1 VELGYFEYLFN
12 YFQYGIYENFK
23 KAFEPYGMLAQF
35 FYFCQMM
42 LLLYIGNNIL
52 ISILASQIS
61 KNSML
66 ESVEEML
73 DEMQM
78 KCPQC
83 GTPFAR
89 KKGKAGKQEQYQ
101 K

>member
-1 VELGYFEYLFN
+1 
-12 YFQYGIYENFK
+12 
-23 KAFEPYGMLAQF
+23 MLAQF

-42 LLLYIGNNIL
+42 LLLYVGNNIL

-89 KKGKAGKQEQYQ
+89 KKGKTDKHEQYQ
-101 K
+101 KEKLVSKLMQDLEFAKSRLQSEISSPDGND